1 MPADALPPL
10 NARLLER
17 YVQARIDA
25 MLARLVPKYWGA
37 EVTPQELYGM
47 LGAIAELKALVADA
61 ERNQR
66 KDSDEVKTV
75 TGPDYG
81 RRHGRG

>member
-1 MPADALPPL
+1 MADALPPI

-17 YVQARIDA
+17 YVQARIDR
-25 MLARLVPKYWGA
+25 MLDRLIPKYWGS
-37 EVTPQELYGM
+37 EVTMQELYGT

-61 ERNQR
+61 ERSQR

-81 RRHGRG
+81 RRTTHG